1 MNAPDLEEIMR
12 RRVILERRMT
22 VRTRRTYDTLLPF
35 AKSGKDREIVIHF
48 LKWHL
53 IAYVNYLEALEVDEE
68 RTKNDEYAGY
78 IRAMLA
84 NPWILVELPP
94 LPFWTPSVVSSEK

>member
-1 MNAPDLEEIMR
+1 MNALDLEEIKR
-12 RRVILERRMT
+12 RRVILGRRM
-22 VRTRRTYDTLLPF
+22 VAQTRRAYDTLLSV

-53 IAYVNYLEALEVDEE
+53 ISYVNYLEALEVDEE
-68 RTKNDEYAGY
+68 HTKSDWYADY
-78 IRAMLA
+78 IRAMLS
-84 NPWILVELPP
+84 NPWILKKLPP